1 MNRLP
6 VPVYGIVK
14 LSVRTPDS
22 LMSVVISGGLND
34 TASAAPLIPNS
45 EPNPV
50 NILALGV
57 SAIPETG
64 IVP

>member
-1 MNRLP
+1 L
-6 VPVYGIVK
+6 I
-14 LSVRTPDS
+14 
-22 LMSVVISGGLND
+22 SVVISGGLND

-50 NILALGV
+50 NVLALGV